1 MIKLLQPL
9 EEIGCIYAFNKEKTS
24 WSLSFNSDAFRMQLP
39 QDFMLV
45 AMINGTNGVTT
56 NSIVPLQQGM

>member
-24 WSLSFNSDAFRMQLP
+24 WLHYPSLTSSTTDAFRMQLP
-39 QDFMLV
+39 QDC
-45 AMINGTNGVTT
+45 
-56 NSIVPLQQGM
+56 SC